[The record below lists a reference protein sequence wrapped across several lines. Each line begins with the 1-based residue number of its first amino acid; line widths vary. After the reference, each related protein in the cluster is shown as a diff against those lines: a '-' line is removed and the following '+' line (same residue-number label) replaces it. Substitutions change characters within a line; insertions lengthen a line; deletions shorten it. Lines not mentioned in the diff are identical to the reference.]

1 MNTNLRFLCEQI
13 FGAKRFEVFEFLCKN
28 ADENGFVS
36 AKIED
41 LMRNLGIS
49 KPTAINA
56 LKFLQNKKLLK
67 KLKNGFYE
75 LKISEN

>member
-41 LMRNLGIS
+41 IMRNLGIS

-67 KLKNGFYE
+67 KLKNGF
-75 LKISEN
+75 

>member
-41 LMRNLGIS
+41 IMRNLGIS